1 MGICGE
7 GATMVQRIE
16 PIVGEWYAHRD
27 KGQLFQVVAVDAD
40 DGWVELQDFDG
51 AVDEVDLET
60 WRAMPLERAEAPEDW
75 TGPVDDVEPDDVD
88 GELSAS
94 AARDWRRPY
103 GDLPAR
109 DDLAGEVDD
118 EETDAD

>member
-1 MGICGE
+1 
-7 GATMVQRIE
+7 MVQRIE